1 MRAFVW
7 VPKSVCVPGTER
19 RERERWKVGTVGKEG
34 GGGGVQKDADFGVFE
49 MMPWT

>member
-1 MRAFVW
+1 MFAC
-7 VPKSVCVPGTER
+7 K
-19 RERERWKVGTVGKEG
+19 RERERWKVCKVGKEG